1 MNNQNRQSILLSMTG
16 LFAAMITLMTGF
28 ILHIPYGTN
37 GGYVH
42 FGDAF
47 IYIAAS
53 MLPRPYAIA
62 AALIGAGLADL
73 LTAPM
78 WMPATIIIKFLLVL
92 LFTNQGN
99 QLLVK
104 RNMFAPFLA
113 IPVTVIGY
121 YIAEAILFGSF
132 ITPAASI
139 PGNIIQGAG
148 SIAIYYFIAGALQKA
163 HTPSFKML

>member
-1 MNNQNRQSILLSMTG
+1 MNNLNKHSSLLCTTG

-73 LTAPM
+73 LTAPV
-78 WMPATIIIKFLLVL
+78 WMPATLIIKFLLVL

-99 QLLVK
+99 QLLIK
-104 RNMFAPFLA
+104 RNMIAAFLA
-113 IPVTVIGY
+113 IPITVIGY
-121 YIAEAILFGSF
+121 YIAEGLLFGSF
-132 ITPAASI
+132 VTPLASI

-163 HTPSFKML
+163 NTPSFKML

>member
-1 MNNQNRQSILLSMTG
+1 MNTQNKNSTLLCTAG

-28 ILHIPYGTN
+28 ILHIPYGIN

-53 MLPRPYAIA
+53 ILPRPYAIA
-62 AALIGAGLADL
+62 AAVIGAGLADL
-73 LTAPM
+73 LTAPA
-78 WMPATIIIKFLLVL
+78 WMPATIVIKLLLAL

-104 RNMFAPFLA
+104 RNIIAPFVA
-113 IPVTVIGY
+113 IPITVIGY
-121 YIAEAILFGSF
+121 YIAEGILFGSF
-132 ITPAASI
+132 VTPAASI

-148 SIAIYYFIAGALQKA
+148 SIVIYYFIAGALQKA

>member
-1 MNNQNRQSILLSMTG
+1 MNNLNKRSTLLCVTG

-73 LTAPM
+73 LTAPA

-92 LFTNQGN
+92 LFTSQGN

-104 RNMFAPFLA
+104 RNMIAPFLA
-113 IPVTVIGY
+113 IPITVTGY
-121 YIAEAILFGSF
+121 YIAEGILFGSF
-132 ITPAASI
+132 ITPVASI
-139 PGNIIQGAG
+139 PGNVIQSAG
-148 SIAIYYFIAGALQKA
+148 SILIYYFIGNALQKSRML
-163 HTPSFKML
+163 SFKAL

>member
-1 MNNQNRQSILLSMTG
+1 MNNLNKNSTMLCMTG

-53 MLPRPYAIA
+53 ILPRPYAIA

-73 LTAPM
+73 LTAPA
-78 WMPATIIIKFLLVL
+78 WMIATIIIKFLLVM
-92 LFTNQGN
+92 LFKSQND
-99 QLLVK
+99 QLLTK
-104 RNMFAPFLA
+104 RNMAAPILA

-121 YIAEAILFGSF
+121 YIAEGILFGSF
-132 ITPAASI
+132 ITPVASV
-139 PGNIIQGAG
+139 PGNLIQSAG
-148 SIAIYYFIAGALQKA
+148 SIIIYYFIAGALQKTNLRSLRA
-163 HTPSFKML
+163 L

>member
-1 MNNQNRQSILLSMTG
+1 MNNQNNRSTLLCVTG

-73 LTAPM
+73 LTAPI

-104 RNMFAPFLA
+104 RNMFAPILA

-121 YIAEAILFGSF
+121 YIAEALLFGSF

-148 SIAIYYFIAGALQKA
+148 SIAIYYFIASALQKT